1 MDIFLHIAGL
11 AFIPV
16 MLYIVVSGIQDII
29 GMTRQYY
36 LETFE
41 KRRLT
46 QKESAIFL
54 PRGPR
59 IYSFHR

>member
-1 MDIFLHIAGL
+1 MDILLHIAGL

-16 MLYIVVSGIQDII
+16 MLYIVVSGIHDII
-29 GMTRQYY
+29 IMIREYH
-36 LETFE
+36 FE
-41 KRRLT
+41 IYEQKRLT
-46 QKESAIFL
+46 QKKSAIFL